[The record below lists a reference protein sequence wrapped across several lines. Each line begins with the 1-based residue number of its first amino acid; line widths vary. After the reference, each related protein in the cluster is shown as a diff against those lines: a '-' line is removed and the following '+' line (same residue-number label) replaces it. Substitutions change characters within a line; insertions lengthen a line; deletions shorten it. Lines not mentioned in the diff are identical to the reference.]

1 MNLIPIRKLCTKRNK
16 FKYVGIFVVYCFH
29 IQIMYNVTLRL
40 VESESHFV
48 LFLLKENFRILK
60 TNIWLKFLVEF
71 GEKKLFLMHKMTQKL
86 IYITD
91 ISLFQSKK
99 IMKRKIHHNFFW
111 LQFKLFKFLEF
122 FDMYC

>member
-29 IQIMYNVTLRL
+29 IQIMYNVTLRV

-48 LFLLKENFRILK
+48 LFLLKENL
-60 TNIWLKFLVEF
+60 EF
-71 GEKKLFLMHKMTQKL
+71 GKQIFDSSFWLSSEKKKLFLMHKMTQKL

-91 ISLFQSKK
+91 ISLFQLKNYEKK
-99 IMKRKIHHNFFW
+99 FVIK
-111 LQFKLFKFLEF
+111 
-122 FDMYC
+122 